1 MRILVTGAAGFVAS
15 HLAERLS
22 EIGHDVVGLDCF
34 TDYYP
39 RARKEKNAADVKAA
53 GASMLPLDLAADDL
67 GSALDGVEAVYHLA
81 AQPGISAS
89 TPFESYLQNNIV
101 ATHRLLEAC
110 LENPSLELFVN
121 VATSS
126 VYGFRATDPETAPPR
141 PVSHYGAT
149 KLAAEAMTMGYHES
163 GRFPATSF
171 RLFSVYGPRERP
183 EKLFPRLIESILS
196 GTAFPLYEG
205 AESHSRSFTYT
216 RDIVNGLV
224 RAVEDPDLC
233 AGEIFNIGS
242 DEEFQTLDA
251 IHIVEDILGT
261 KARIEKVPG
270 RPGDQIR
277 TAAQIDKIRERLEYA
292 PTVSLEEGLRE
303 TVAWFQ
309 QSSEA

>member
-1 MRILVTGAAGFVAS
+1 
-15 HLAERLS
+15 
-22 EIGHDVVGLDCF
+22 
-34 TDYYP
+34 
-39 RARKEKNAADVKAA
+39 
-53 GASMLPLDLAADDL
+53 
-67 GSALDGVEAVYHLA
+67 
-81 AQPGISAS
+81 
-89 TPFESYLQNNIV
+89 
-101 ATHRLLEAC
+101 
-110 LENPSLELFVN
+110 
-121 VATSS
+121 
-126 VYGFRATDPETAPPR
+126 
-141 PVSHYGAT
+141 
-149 KLAAEAMTMGYHES
+149 MTMGYHAS

-251 IHIVEDILGT
+251 IHIVEDILGA

-277 TAAQIDKIRERLEYA
+277 TAAQIDKIRERLGYA

-309 QSSEA
+309 QLSEA